1 MKVKK
6 FYLALVLLITF
17 SAIFTLAEESEK
29 DGEAAAEAVET
40 PEEAESAEK
49 GDETEATSEG
59 GSAEEVKEED
69 DVLVLTT
76 KTFDSVVKKN
86 DIVLVEFYAPWFVEL
101 ILILRDLICLS
112 WFTFVVRK
120 SWTIKCLIRI

>member
-6 FYLALVLLITF
+6 FSLALVLLITF

-40 PEEAESAEK
+40 PEEAESAEE

-59 GSAEEVKEED
+59 DSAEEVKEED

-120 SWTIKCLIRI
+120 S